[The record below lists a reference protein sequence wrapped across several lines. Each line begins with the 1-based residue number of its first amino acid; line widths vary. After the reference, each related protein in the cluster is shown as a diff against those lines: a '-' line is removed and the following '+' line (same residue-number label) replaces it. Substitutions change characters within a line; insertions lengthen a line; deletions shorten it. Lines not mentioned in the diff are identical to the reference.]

1 MRRTMS
7 MSSTGTANNED
18 WIEKEGLIMMSDD
31 VVEKSGEDL
40 AKWKINPK
48 SECGDTPSNLR
59 T

>member
-40 AKWKINPK
+40 AK
-48 SECGDTPSNLR
+48 
-59 T
+59 